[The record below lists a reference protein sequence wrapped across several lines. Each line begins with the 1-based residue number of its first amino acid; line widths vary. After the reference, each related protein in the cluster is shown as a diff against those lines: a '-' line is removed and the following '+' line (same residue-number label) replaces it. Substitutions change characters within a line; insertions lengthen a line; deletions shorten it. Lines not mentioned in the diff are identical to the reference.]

1 MVAFLIAIRI
11 HNGAIQLPI
20 AGQTSPHPSRRL
32 YPQVPH
38 RFAMTYTLVGLVL
51 VGNIC
56 TAYWKIKPTT
66 IYIDSINP
74 NHMKDW
80 LDAFNSILN
89 V

>member
-11 HNGAIQLPI
+11 HDGAIQLPI
-20 AGQTSPHPSRRL
+20 AGQTPPPLKRL

-38 RFAMTYTLVGLVL
+38 GFAMTYTLVELVL

-56 TAYWKIKPTT
+56 TAYWKINSTT

-74 NHMKDW
+74 NYMKYW